1 MAKVWSTKYIMTVFL
16 CLCLW
21 VSCIYS
27 TIVFHEKLIGKVG
40 AGNYSYYTLSR
51 EGSITII
58 LNTLQGD
65 SDLYISDH
73 TKQPTFEIENHNL
86 QSVTCGLD
94 RIDVPFEFKRPI
106 IIGVYGHPSQDFS
119 IYELEVI
126 VDDLPE
132 EYKDY
137 KDYST
142 ENLSSGSSPPPPV
155 PSPSKRSHKSDENST
170 LWSVFTTVLQ
180 ILWTVFITV
189 LQIVLEAF
197 TS

>member
-16 CLCLW
+16 YLCLW

-126 VDDLPE
+126 VDDSPE
-132 EYKDY
+132 EY

-155 PSPSKRSHKSDENST
+155 PSPSKRSHESDENST

>member
-1 MAKVWSTKYIMTVFL
+1 MAKIWNIKYIRTVFL
-16 CLCLW
+16 ILCLW

-27 TIVFHEKLIGKVG
+27 TVVFHEKLIGKVG

-51 EGSITII
+51 EGSITIL

-126 VDDLPE
+126 VDDSPE
-132 EYKDY
+132 EYKDHGI
-137 KDYST
+137 
-142 ENLSSGSSPPPPV
+142 ENSSPGSSLPPV
-155 PSPSKRSHKSDENST
+155 PSPSTKEESEENS
-170 LWSVFTTVLQ
+170 
-180 ILWTVFITV
+180 ILWTIFITV

-197 TS
+197 AS